1 MISGAM
7 KAMEDAG
14 ILGIH
19 PVGASFWKVCKSTSI
34 SKATGKTQ
42 AERGLEFLFCHS
54 GSPYA

>member
-1 MISGAM
+1 M

-14 ILGIH
+14 ILGVH